1 MCVIA
6 HSVSSLTYVMFV
18 QGKIKYLR
26 VCSYNNTNK
35 TWSLF
40 QLIYYG
46 QYGNWSLFQLIYY
59 GQYRNYETIK

>member
-6 HSVSSLTYVMFV
+6 HSVSSLTYIMFV

-46 QYGNWSLFQLIYY
+46 QY
-59 GQYRNYETIK
+59 RNYETIK